1 MMSDGDYSFHL
12 MRRLW
17 HIKNLILRRWE
28 TLALLISPTK
38 GQREV
43 HIVRYQTA
51 LANDLTQN
59 TMRLGRNN
67 ISIKVTQQ
75 AFNFVV
81 QCTTP
86 ENKRD
91 LQDFLTAIMRATMD
105 GGGTGLNPTR
115 LLWASQGLDY
125 LGYIMF
131 NQLGAQRFEVGPNLS
146 FSMMLAKDELNTI
159 TNDFSTGGDYTG
171 IYDGQVFTEEDFTLP
186 AEDWSKYDQNA
197 VPVPTRNTGR
207 GD

>member
-1 MMSDGDYSFHL
+1 MS
-12 MRRLW
+12 
-17 HIKNLILRRWE
+17 
-28 TLALLISPTK
+28 ALLISPTL
-38 GQREV
+38 GQRSV
-43 HIVRYQTA
+43 FIVSYQTA
-51 LANDLTQN
+51 LSNNLTQN

-91 LQDFLTAIMRATMD
+91 LQDFLTAVMRATMK
-105 GGGTGLNPTR
+105 GGNSLNPTR

-125 LGYIMF
+125 LGYIMT
-131 NQLGAQRFEVGPNLS
+131 NQLGVQKFEVGPHLT
-146 FSMMLAKDELNTI
+146 FSMQLAKDELNTI
-159 TNDFSTGGDYTG
+159 TNDFSTGGTYTG
-171 IYDGQVFTEEDFTLP
+171 IYDGQVYTEDDFTP
-186 AEDWSKYDQNA
+186 PSADNGQHGPGSN
-197 VPVPTRNTGR
+197 R

>member
-1 MMSDGDYSFHL
+1 M
-12 MRRLW
+12 
-17 HIKNLILRRWE
+17 
-28 TLALLISPTK
+28 ALLISPTK
-38 GQREV
+38 GQREIF
-43 HIVRYQTA
+43 IVRYQTA
-51 LANDLTQN
+51 LLNNLTQN

-86 ENKRD
+86 ENKTA
-91 LQDFLTAIMRATMD
+91 LQDFLTAVMRETTNER
-105 GGGTGLNPTR
+105 GNGLNPTR
-115 LLWASQGLDY
+115 LLWPSQQLDY
-125 LGYIMF
+125 LGYIMT
-131 NQLGAQRFEVGPNLS
+131 NQLGVQKFEVGPLLS

-171 IYDGQVFTEEDFTLP
+171 IYDGQVFTEADFVLP

-197 VPVPTRNTGR
+197 APGSRNTGR